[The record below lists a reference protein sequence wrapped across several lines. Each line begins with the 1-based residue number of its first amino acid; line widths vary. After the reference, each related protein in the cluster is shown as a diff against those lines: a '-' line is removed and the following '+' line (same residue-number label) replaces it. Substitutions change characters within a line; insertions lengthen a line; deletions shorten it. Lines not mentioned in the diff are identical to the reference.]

1 MDEKYFEAI
10 KVEFKV
16 LLFHDPHVVGRLHV
30 VNVVDQKNAK
40 IVYFFPTGGGHDSS
54 RLKSRDP

>member
-1 MDEKYFEAI
+1 MHEKYFEAI

-30 VNVVDQKNAK
+30 VNVVDQKSAK
-40 IVYFFPTGGGHDSS
+40 FVYFFFNKRRT
-54 RLKSRDP
+54 